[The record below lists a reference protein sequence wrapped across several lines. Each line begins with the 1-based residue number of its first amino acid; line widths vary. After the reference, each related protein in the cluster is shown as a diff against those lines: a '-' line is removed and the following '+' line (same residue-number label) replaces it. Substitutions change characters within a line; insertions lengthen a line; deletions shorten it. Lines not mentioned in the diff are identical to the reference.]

1 MTDLSVRLEL
11 AAVRD
16 CPAVAGKDDVLRT
29 IARMAETCY
38 GLDAEKTR
46 TGLAARE
53 GLGSTGFGRSIA
65 IPHTKLASLD
75 HCVGIFLRLAEPVPF
90 DAHDGKPVDL
100 IFALLSPQKAGVEHL
115 KALAAV
121 SRFLRDDHL
130 VAKLRGASGQDAL
143 YALLNRNYEQRAA

>member
-16 CPAVAGKDDVLRT
+16 GPEVGDKDDILRTVAG
-29 IARMAETCY
+29 IGHECY
-38 GLDAEKTR
+38 HLDADAIR
-46 TGLAARE
+46 NGLAARE
-53 GLGSTGFGRSIA
+53 ALGSTGFGRSIA

-75 HCVGIFLRLAEPVPF
+75 HCVGIFLRLAEPVSF

-100 IFALLSPQKAGVEHL
+100 IFALLSPQKSGVEHL

-121 SRFLRDDHL
+121 SRFFRDEHM
-130 VAKLRGASGQDAL
+130 VAKLRGASGRDAL
-143 YALLNRNYEQRAA
+143 YALLNKQREQQAA

>member
-16 CPAVAGKDDVLRT
+16 CPDVVDKADILRT
-29 IARMAETCY
+29 IARIGQECY
-38 GLDAEKTR
+38 RLDADTIQA
-46 TGLAARE
+46 GLEARE
-53 GLGSTGFGRSIA
+53 ALGSTGFGRSIA

-75 HCVGIFLRLAEPVPF
+75 HCVGIFLRLSEPVPF
-90 DAHDGKPVDL
+90 NSHDGKPVDL
-100 IFALLSPQKAGVEHL
+100 IFTLLSPQKAGVEHL

-121 SRFLRDDHL
+121 SRFLRDDHM

-143 YALLNRNYEQRAA
+143 YALLNRQREQQAA

>member
-16 CPAVAGKDDVLRT
+16 CPDVGDKADILRT
-29 IARMAETCY
+29 IARIGQECY
-38 GLDAEKTR
+38 RLDADAIEA
-46 TGLAARE
+46 GLVARE
-53 GLGSTGFGRSIA
+53 ALGSTGFGRSIA

-75 HCVGIFLRLAEPVPF
+75 HCVGIFLRLAEPVSF
-90 DAHDGKPVDL
+90 NSHDGKPVDL
-100 IFALLSPQKAGVEHL
+100 IFTLLSPQKAGAEHL

-121 SRFLRDDHL
+121 SRFFRDDHM

-143 YALLNRNYEQRAA
+143 YALLNKQREQQAA

>member
-1 MTDLSVRLEL
+1 MVDLSVRLEL

-16 CPAVAGKDDVLRT
+16 CPEVVGKNDILGLIGR
-29 IARMAETCY
+29 IGQSCY
-38 GLDAEKTR
+38 GLDADDIR
-46 TGLAARE
+46 TGLVARE
-53 GLGSTGFGRSIA
+53 ALGSTGFGRSIA
-65 IPHTKLASLD
+65 IPHTKLPALD
-75 HCVGIFLRLAEPVPF
+75 HCVGVFLRLAEPVSF

-121 SRFLRDDHL
+121 SRFLRDEHL

-143 YALLNRNYEQRAA
+143 YALLNRQREQQAA

>member
-16 CPAVAGKDDVLRT
+16 CPEVSDKADILRLVARVGQ
-29 IARMAETCY
+29 ACY
-38 GLDAEKTR
+38 GLDADATR
-46 TGLAARE
+46 AGLVARE
-53 GLGSTGFGRSIA
+53 ELGSTGFGRSIA
-65 IPHTKLASLD
+65 IPHTKLPDLD
-75 HCVGIFLRLAEPVPF
+75 HCVGIFLRLAEPVSF

-121 SRFLRDDHL
+121 SRFLRDDHM

-143 YALLNRNYEQRAA
+143 YALLNRQREQQAA

>member
-11 AAVRD
+11 AAVRECQD
-16 CPAVAGKDDVLRT
+16 IGDKGDILST
-29 IARMAETCY
+29 IARIGQECY
-38 GLDAEKTR
+38 RLDADAIR

-53 GLGSTGFGRSIA
+53 ALGSTGFGRSVA

-75 HCVGIFLRLAEPVPF
+75 HCVGIFLRLAEPAPF
-90 DAHDGKPVDL
+90 NAHDGKPVDL
-100 IFALLSPQKAGVEHL
+100 IFALLSPEKSGVEHL

-121 SRFLRDDHL
+121 SRFLRDDHM

-143 YALLNRNYEQRAA
+143 YALLNKQREQRAA

>member
-16 CPAVAGKDDVLRT
+16 CPDIGDKSDILRT
-29 IARMAETCY
+29 IGSIGQECY
-38 GLDAEKTR
+38 RLDGDAIR
-46 TGLAARE
+46 TGLEARE
-53 GLGSTGFGRSIA
+53 ALGSTGFGRSVA

-75 HCVGIFLRLAEPVPF
+75 HCVGIFLRLAEPAPF
-90 DAHDGKPVDL
+90 NAHDGKPVDL
-100 IFALLSPQKAGVEHL
+100 IFALLSPEKSGVEHL

-121 SRFLRDDHL
+121 SRFLRDDHM

-143 YALLNRNYEQRAA
+143 YALLNKQREQRAA

>member
-16 CPAVAGKDDVLRT
+16 CPEVAGKDDILRT
-29 IARMAETCY
+29 IARMGEDCY
-38 GLDAEKTR
+38 GLDADTTR
-46 TGLAARE
+46 AGLAARE
-53 GLGSTGFGRSIA
+53 DLGSTGFGRSIA

-121 SRFLRDDHL
+121 SRFLRDDHM

-143 YALLNRNYEQRAA
+143 YALLNRQREQQAA

>member
-16 CPAVAGKDDVLRT
+16 YPDVGNKDDILRT
-29 IARMAETCY
+29 IARIGQECY
-38 GLDAEKTR
+38 GLDADAIL
-46 TGLAARE
+46 TGLVARE
-53 GLGSTGFGRSIA
+53 ALGSTGFGRSIA
-65 IPHTKLASLD
+65 IPHSKLASLD
-75 HCVGIFLRLAEPVPF
+75 HCVGIFLRLAEPASF

-121 SRFLRDDHL
+121 SRFLRDDHM
-130 VAKLRGASGQDAL
+130 AEKLRGASGQDAL
-143 YALLNRNYEQRAA
+143 YALLNKQPEQQAA

>member
-1 MTDLSVRLEL
+1 MTDLSVRVEL

-16 CPAVAGKDDVLRT
+16 YPEVANKDDILRT
-29 IARMAETCY
+29 IARVGQTCY
-38 GLDAEKTR
+38 GLDADTIR
-46 TGLAARE
+46 SGLAARE
-53 GLGSTGFGRSIA
+53 ELGSTGFGRSIA

-75 HCVGIFLRLAEPVPF
+75 HCVGIFLRLAEPVSF

-121 SRFLRDDHL
+121 SRFLRDDHM

-143 YALLNRNYEQRAA
+143 YALLNRQREQQAA

>member
-1 MTDLSVRLEL
+1 MTDLSVRVEL

-16 CPAVAGKDDVLRT
+16 CPEVADKKAILST
-29 IARMAETCY
+29 IAGIAQSCY
-38 GLDAEKTR
+38 GLDAATIEA
-46 TGLAARE
+46 GLVARE
-53 GLGSTGFGRSIA
+53 ELGSTGFGRSIA

-75 HCVGIFLRLAEPVPF
+75 HCVGIFLRLAEPVSF

-100 IFALLSPQKAGVEHL
+100 IFALLSPQKAGAEHL

-121 SRFLRDDHL
+121 SRFLRDEHM

-143 YALLNRNYEQRAA
+143 YALLNRQREQWAA

>member
-16 CPAVAGKDDVLRT
+16 GPEIAGKDDILRA
-29 IARMAETCY
+29 IGRIGESCY
-38 GLDAEKTR
+38 GLDADTTR
-46 TGLAARE
+46 AGLADRE
-53 GLGSTGFGRSIA
+53 DLGSTGFGRSIA
-65 IPHTKLASLD
+65 IPHTKLADLD

-121 SRFLRDDHL
+121 SRFLRDDNM

-143 YALLNRNYEQRAA
+143 YALLNRQHEQQAA

>member
-16 CPAVAGKDDVLRT
+16 CPDVGNKDDILRS
-29 IARMAETCY
+29 IARIGQECY
-38 GLDAEKTR
+38 RLDADAI
-46 TGLAARE
+46 LASLTARE
-53 GLGSTGFGRSIA
+53 ALGSTGFGRAIA
-65 IPHTKLASLD
+65 IPHAKLASLD
-75 HCVGIFLRLAEPVPF
+75 HCVGIFLRLAEPVAF

-121 SRFLRDDHL
+121 SRFLRDEHL

-143 YALLNRNYEQRAA
+143 YALLNKQPEQQAA